1 MAKFLFVYHG
11 GGAPESEEEGAAVM
25 QAWNE
30 WLDGLGPAVVDQ
42 GHPTGASATV
52 ASDGWTSDGGGP
64 NPVSGYSIISA
75 DSLEQAL
82 VFAKGSPQLAAGG
95 TIEVAETLDIM

>member
-11 GGAPESEEEGAAVM
+11 GSAPESEEEGAAVM

-30 WLDGLGPAVVDQ
+30 WFGGLGSAVVDQ

-52 ASDGWTSDGGGP
+52 GSDGSTAQGGGA
-64 NPVSGYSIISA
+64 NPVTGYSIISA
-75 DSLEQAL
+75 DSLDEAL
-82 VFAKGSPQLAAGG
+82 VFAKDSPQLSSGG

>member
-11 GGAPESEEEGAAVM
+11 GSAPESEEEGAAVM

-30 WLDGLGPAVVDQ
+30 WLDGLGTAVVDQ

-52 ASDGWTSDGGGP
+52 GTDGSTTQGGGA
-64 NPVSGYSIISA
+64 NPVTGYSIINA

-82 VFAKGSPQLAAGG
+82 VFAKGSPQLPSGG

>member
-11 GGAPESEEEGAAVM
+11 GSAPKSEEEGAAVM

-30 WLDGLGPAVVDQ
+30 WLDGLGTAVVDQ
-42 GHPTGASATV
+42 GHPTTASATV
-52 ASDGWTSDGGGP
+52 GSDGSTAEGGGA
-64 NPVSGYSIISA
+64 NPVTGYSIVNA

-82 VFAKGSPQLAAGG
+82 VFAKGSPQLASGG
-95 TIEVAETLDIM
+95 SIEVAETLDM